1 MPQKFHPCQVSQ
13 PLMTL
18 WPQRGPLRAFLGQ
31 LGRKKIQWRH
41 NMCQGSCLRVSS
53 PNQYNQ
59 TKSKQCKRN
68 IDRHQGST
76 HRPRLF
82 RSWLV
87 LLPIKMSKLS
97 VTDLGFS
104 TPKLAAR
111 LTIVTIMNS
120 EKLVCPRPHQRLSLA
135 SQSAGKWT
143 SRHLFRQQPVAL
155 KIWKPLKNTKVLENN
170 LGEAQLDLE
179 ATCI

>member
-1 MPQKFHPCQVSQ
+1 MRREYSHV
-13 PLMTL
+13 
-18 WPQRGPLRAFLGQ
+18 
-31 LGRKKIQWRH
+31 
-41 NMCQGSCLRVSS
+41 
-53 PNQYNQ
+53 Q
-59 TKSKQCKRN
+59 TY
-68 IDRHQGST
+68 QGST
-76 HRPRLF
+76 HRLRLV

-111 LTIVTIMNS
+111 LTIVTIMNK
-120 EKLVCPRPHQRLSLA
+120 EKLVCPRPHHRLSLA

-170 LGEAQLDLE
+170 LGKAKLDL
-179 ATCI
+179 AVTCISAKSLSWTKAGS

>member
-1 MPQKFHPCQVSQ
+1 M
-13 PLMTL
+13 
-18 WPQRGPLRAFLGQ
+18 
-31 LGRKKIQWRH
+31 
-41 NMCQGSCLRVSS
+41 RVSS
-53 PNQYNQ
+53 PNK
-59 TKSKQCKRN
+59 TKSKQCEGNIATYKR
-68 IDRHQGST
+68 IKVQRTVYGWSAAGW
-76 HRPRLF
+76 F
-82 RSWLV
+82 CV

-120 EKLVCPRPHQRLSLA
+120 EKLVCPRPHHRLSLA

-170 LGEAQLDLE
+170 LGEDQLDLE
-179 ATCI
+179 ATCISTKSLSWTKAGS